1 VARREVRRSTP
12 EEMPLQAKKAFNKTT
27 PFRDFRD
34 WRHTVQVERFEIW
47 WLPVAHEKIRA
58 FLFFASSLL
67 FFFSG
72 RTPGRLS
79 CDDWN
84 PLLYK
89 KATVVHR
96 PL

>member
-1 VARREVRRSTP
+1 
-12 EEMPLQAKKAFNKTT
+12 MPKAHYLPGTLLKLFVHPVLLWLLGKGAQMAGWSID
-27 PFRDFRD
+27 DF
-34 WRHTVQVERFEIW
+34 TLTCIVLV
-47 WLPVAHEKIRA
+47 
-58 FLFFASSLL
+58 FASSLL

-79 CDDWN
+79 RDDWN

>member
-1 VARREVRRSTP
+1 MVITKPPARVFAPVSSGMSSGGAREVRRSTP

-58 FLFFASSLL
+58 FLFFA
-67 FFFSG
+67 
-72 RTPGRLS
+72 
-79 CDDWN
+79 
-84 PLLYK
+84 
-89 KATVVHR
+89 
-96 PL
+96 